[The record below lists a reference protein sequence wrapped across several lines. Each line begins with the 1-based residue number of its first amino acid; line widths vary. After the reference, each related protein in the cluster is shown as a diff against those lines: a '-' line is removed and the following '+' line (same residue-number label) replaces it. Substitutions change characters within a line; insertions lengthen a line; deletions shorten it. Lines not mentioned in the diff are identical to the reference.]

1 MKNFSGMNKL
11 SKKGQTVFFG
21 STSLSQMDLGDLM
34 GNSCSTHIYNR
45 SKDGLTIDRAQK
57 EMEECACQL
66 QPSRL
71 FINIGEEDI
80 EKEDFTIDGFISKY
94 EWLLY
99 QLHTRCDTCTL
110 YIISVMSD
118 SPKTAK
124 VNRELSRL
132 AKDTGCVFINV
143 AHNTPWSFLASV
155 KPFIRSFPISF
166 AEAMQYA
173 G

>member
-11 SKKGQTVFFG
+11 CKKGQTVFFG
-21 STSLSQMDLGDLM
+21 STTLSQMDLGDLM
-34 GNSCSTHIYNR
+34 GNCTNSHIYNR
-45 SKDGLTIDRAQK
+45 SKDGLTIDQAQK
-57 EMEECACQL
+57 IIGECACEL

-71 FINIGEEDI
+71 LINIGEEDI
-80 EKEDFTIDGFISKY
+80 ESADFKVDSFISKY

-99 QLHTRCDTCTL
+99 QLHTHCELCTM

-118 SPKTAK
+118 NPKAVK
-124 VNRELSRL
+124 LNRELAKL
-132 AKDTGCVFINV
+132 AKDTGCIFINV
-143 AHNTPWSFLASV
+143 AHNTPWSFISSV
-155 KPFIRSFPISF
+155 KPYIRSFPISF